1 MSELGILLGESVE
14 RLFADHPTAA
24 AQGADGSWLPALW
37 NQLEEIGVN
46 LTLVAERHGGA
57 SGGWEDVFAVLRLA
71 GAHTIPLPIAESMLA
86 AKLLSDANLEF
97 VPGVY
102 SIATRISGDW
112 NATCDSL
119 SFSGELASVPWGR
132 HADHIV
138 CCAQIDSTM
147 RVCVLPRAAANI
159 SAGSNLAGE
168 PRDTLRFIDVPVRSA
183 LSACPECTALFDF
196 CALARLP
203 QIVGCL
209 DSALSRSIQYATERK
224 QFGRAIGQFQAV
236 QHLLAVFGGEVAAAS
251 CVARA
256 ACRAADAGNAEFQI
270 AAAKL
275 RANQAI
281 GLATAS
287 AHQVHG
293 AIGFTNEYALHFATQ
308 RLWSWRS
315 EFGSDRYWSERL
327 GSAVARAGA
336 DCFWPDM
343 TARDDAVG

>member
-14 RLFADHPTAA
+14 RLLADHPTAA
-24 AQGADGSWLPALW
+24 AQGADGTWLPELW

-46 LTLVAERHGGA
+46 LTLVAEHHGGA
-57 SGGWEDVFAVLRLA
+57 SGGWEDAFSVLRLA
-71 GAHTIPLPIAESMLA
+71 GSQTIPLPIAETMLA
-86 AKLLSDANLEF
+86 GKLLSAANLEII
-97 VPGVY
+97 PGVY
-102 SIATRISGDW
+102 TVATQISGDW
-112 NATCDSL
+112 NASVDSL
-119 SFSGELASVPWGR
+119 HFRGDLVGVPWGR

-138 CCAQIDSTM
+138 CCVPIDSIM
-147 RVCVLPRAAANI
+147 RVCVLPRAAATV
-159 SAGSNLAGE
+159 STRSNLAGE
-168 PRDTLRFIDVPVRSA
+168 PRDTLTFIDVPVRSA
-183 LSACPECTALFDF
+183 VNACPEGAALFDF

-209 DSALSRSIQYATERK
+209 DSALRRSIQHATDRK

-236 QHLLAVFGGEVAAAS
+236 QHLLAVFGGEVAAVL

-256 ACRAADAGNAEFQI
+256 ACRAADAGNAEYQI

-281 GLATAS
+281 GLATAT

-315 EFGSDRYWSERL
+315 EFGNDRYWSERL
-327 GSAVARAGA
+327 GAAVARAGA
-336 DCFWPDM
+336 DCFWSDM
-343 TARDDAVG
+343 TARDDGVG